1 MRVVPFKEYQS
12 PGGVDQFFRL
22 WIILEVSRHFARRRH
37 PVVAHLRK
45 NLFDGSRAR
54 RFEGQRFEQIDP
66 DAFSAGPVA
75 AKQREEGGRT
85 LEDFLEEFP
94 PVTREQAEAVLDAS
108 QGSLYEALRAEA
120 RQKELAHLKGLIL
133 DGVNSGE
140 ATPMTED
147 DWREIRTEVG
157 RRAEERA
164 GNKTQ

>member
-1 MRVVPFKEYQS
+1 MEAALTESLNNIVWIDPNGQNGALCFYGARV
-12 PGGVDQFFRL
+12 
-22 WIILEVSRHFARRRH
+22 
-37 PVVAHLRK
+37 PVKV
-45 NLFDGSRAR
+45 LFDYL
-54 RFEGQRFEQIDP
+54 
-66 DAFSAGPVA
+66 
-75 AKQREEGGRT
+75 KGGRT